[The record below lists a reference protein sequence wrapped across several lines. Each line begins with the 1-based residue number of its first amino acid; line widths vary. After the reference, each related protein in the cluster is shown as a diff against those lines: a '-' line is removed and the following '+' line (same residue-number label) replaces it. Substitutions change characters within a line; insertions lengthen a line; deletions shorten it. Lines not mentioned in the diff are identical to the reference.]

1 MRKIEGVLS
10 DELEA
15 HVGAMSVDKAES
27 FKVSTYRQLMSHIA
41 QLAYLNKDFL
51 LFFRGQADDFKN
63 RAGSSTFYP
72 GIYRDDYLQSREV
85 FYRYEILNQASKLLV
100 NAFEHQKIDG
110 YREIKRKTYIQWSIL
125 QHYEVCRTPL
135 LDFTHS
141 VRVACSFAQMN
152 NSGPVAHVFVFALP
166 YITNRISINSEH
178 DLVNVRLLSI
188 CPPDA
193 MRPYYQEG
201 YLVGTDDITTDYDSK
216 TELDFKNRLVAK
228 FEIPNSTKFWGR
240 GFSKIPESVLYPRQD
255 KIQKLC
261 DELQVSLED
270 DLQPGDLG
278 EFLKEWASLEE
289 ALRDRAGKF
298 RPRHFSAREAIIT
311 LQKQSSLPKDF
322 AYELDGI
329 RRLRNQVVHSPKMI
343 ESREIQAGLADLR
356 SALAR
361 LRRDF

>member
-1 MRKIEGVLS
+1 MRQIEGTLS
-10 DELEA
+10 AELEA
-15 HVGAMSVDKAES
+15 HVGMRSVDKAEP

-72 GIYRDDYLQSREV
+72 NIYRDDYLPSREV
-85 FYRYEILNQASKLLV
+85 FYRYEMLNQASKLLV
-100 NAFEHQKIDG
+100 EMFEHQNITG
-110 YREIKRKTYIQWSIL
+110 YREIKRKKYIQWSIL

-152 NSGPVAHVFVFALP
+152 NSGPVAYISVFALP

-178 DLVNVRLLSI
+178 DLVNIRLLSI

-201 YLVGTDDITTDYDSK
+201 YLVGTEDITTDYESK

-228 FEIPNSTKFWGR
+228 FEIPNTTKFWGR
-240 GFSKIPESVLYPRQD
+240 GFSKIPESVLYPKGD

-261 DELQVSLED
+261 DELKVTLEQS
-270 DLQPGDLG
+270 LQPGGLG
-278 EFLKEWASLEE
+278 EFLKGWALLEE
-289 ALRDRAGKF
+289 QLQDRARKF
-298 RPRHFSAREAIIT
+298 HSRHFSAREAITT
-311 LQKQSSLPKDF
+311 LQKQGSLPKKF

-329 RRLRNQVVHSPKMI
+329 RRLRNQIVHRPTTISPG
-343 ESREIQAGLADLR
+343 ELQAGVDSLRNVLAMLQR
-356 SALAR
+356 N
-361 LRRDF
+361 F